1 MSHPYE
7 TALAHVAAARRLGWP
22 VEWHGGFALTAGE
35 LRAHP
40 DYRGQE
46 TVNLGLSLARDDRL
60 DPGIIGDA
68 SRTARHDPQAL
79 KYVWH
84 CLARFGSP
92 EMARFLLLS
101 QWVCALIVITKGKH
115 PTGEPV
121 APPPQ
126 VVLVKPKFWI
136 ATAPAR
142 VTTARETP
150 RTRTAEKAVATP
162 ATTATATPAR
172 ALTGKVMP
180 KLTAMWLTVNPA
192 APGASY
198 VRATPA

>member
-150 RTRTAEKAVATP
+150 
-162 ATTATATPAR
+162 AR